1 MAGSKKTSQ
10 ARSATTTKKRSA
22 SAKAVR
28 SRTAA
33 SPSRQR
39 RPQARS
45 ASHNQARPKTARG
58 RAWPRR
64 NAAAMR
70 GSGEIDVSLMTQLET
85 ITEGLAQI
93 AEVRTEVEHLRAVIE
108 KLVRTV
114 SALTPD
120 SPAEARA
127 PEDAV
132 PATTEG
138 VLIIETYGVS
148 AAENEQPELQG
159 AA

>member
-1 MAGSKKTSQ
+1 
-10 ARSATTTKKRSA
+10 
-22 SAKAVR
+22 
-28 SRTAA
+28 
-33 SPSRQR
+33 
-39 RPQARS
+39 
-45 ASHNQARPKTARG
+45 
-58 RAWPRR
+58 
-64 NAAAMR
+64 
-70 GSGEIDVSLMTQLET
+70 MTQLET